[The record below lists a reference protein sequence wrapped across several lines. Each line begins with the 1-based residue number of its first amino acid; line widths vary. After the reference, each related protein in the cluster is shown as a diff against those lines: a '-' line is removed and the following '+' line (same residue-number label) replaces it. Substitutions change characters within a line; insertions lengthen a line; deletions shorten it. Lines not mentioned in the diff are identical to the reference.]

1 MSVLRTRP
9 ARRALAATVALGALG
24 SVVLTAGAAS
34 AAPGSSGPA
43 MARSVTALAVP
54 APGTSGPA
62 PDLQGLKT
70 ALQGV
75 VTAGS
80 PGAFARVSTAGSAD
94 RSVSV
99 GTGDLSAKTP
109 VDPDGQ
115 FRVGSITKNFT
126 AVLVLQLVAQG
137 KVNLDAPA
145 AGYLAPGVL
154 PANSAITVREL
165 LNHTSGLYDY
175 TNDILAG
182 DTIPGYQNFRYK
194 VYKPEDL
201 VAQALA
207 HGSQFTPGARYQY
220 SNTNFVVL
228 GLLVEH
234 LTGQPYAKVLGDRI
248 LTPLG
253 LTHTRF
259 IVPSTGIG
267 GPHAIGYL
275 TDDDRTKPM
284 LDATAQTGS
293 WIWTAGAAI
302 SSTADLNTYWR
313 ALTGGRLL
321 PAAQLAE
328 MEKMSP
334 VDTTSGYGLGLRE
347 YKLSCGTEVYGHDGI
362 VEGYQTYSYTT
373 KDGRRQL
380 TVSANASNNTAIF
393 AAERKAL
400 DPVFCGA
407 PAPAASASAFTADA
421 TRIAHEET
429 TGLPARSLQ
438 R

>member
-1 MSVLRTRP
+1 MSALRTRP

-34 AAPGSSGPA
+34 ATPASSGPP
-43 MARSVTALAVP
+43 MARSVSALLVKP
-54 APGTSGPA
+54 TPQ
-62 PDLQGLKT
+62 PDLQGLRT

-75 VTAGS
+75 VTAGA
-80 PGAFARVSTAGSAD
+80 PGAFARVSDAGSAD

-99 GTGDLSAKTP
+99 GTGDLSTNSP
-109 VDPDGQ
+109 VDPNGQ
-115 FRVGSITKNFT
+115 FRVGSINKNFT

-145 AGYLAPGVL
+145 AGYLAAGVL

-182 DTIPGYQNFRYK
+182 STIPGYQNFRYK

-234 LTGQPYAKVLGDRI
+234 LTGQPYAKVLSDRI

-253 LTHTRF
+253 MTHT
-259 IVPSTGIG
+259 
-267 GPHAIGYL
+267 
-275 TDDDRTKPM
+275 
-284 LDATAQTGS
+284 
-293 WIWTAGAAI
+293 
-302 SSTADLNTYWR
+302 
-313 ALTGGRLL
+313 
-321 PAAQLAE
+321 
-328 MEKMSP
+328 
-334 VDTTSGYGLGLRE
+334 
-347 YKLSCGTEVYGHDGI
+347 
-362 VEGYQTYSYTT
+362 
-373 KDGRRQL
+373 
-380 TVSANASNNTAIF
+380 
-393 AAERKAL
+393 
-400 DPVFCGA
+400 
-407 PAPAASASAFTADA
+407 
-421 TRIAHEET
+421 
-429 TGLPARSLQ
+429 
-438 R
+438 